1 MELGKLTREERNIL
15 VGENIEVVSN
25 FKPYL
30 AHNGFRRPYN
40 SVLSVNGATLPFSG
54 LAGSLNEQKGNLRQD
69 SLTFTFGNFFLLT
82 KAENFNFMNF

>member
-1 MELGKLTREERNIL
+1 MKLGKLKREERNIL

-40 SVLSVNGATLPFSG
+40 CSKRQWSHFTFFWFREDSN
-54 LAGSLNEQKGNLRQD
+54 QKGNLTLD
-69 SLTFTFGNFFLLT
+69 SLTFAFGNFFLYT
-82 KAENFNFMNF
+82 KAENLN